1 MGCFKIGAEVC
12 NNCVHWQCHA
22 KRTLTQTEVQT
33 TSNCDKCSLSGRNT
47 ISDKTCAAFSH
58 IGGVSKTF
66 AYVPEPSVGEL
77 YCQSLLEDLVRK
89 SDALRAEQKECSRNA
104 CQKKRGDFFAEAD
117 RKFARTME
125 EREKANKR
133 IAELLKEGLDP
144 SCITDKIVEFMHLY
158 DKANSGEGEYQ
169 FALAQAFWNG
179 THGALKEDESS
190 GHGKGWRWC
199 NESADNGYCWAQ
211 LWKGIS
217 WRNDAAQSNSIENH
231 KKAIKWLEKALQHA
245 EVREKDRENDGDY
258 SRALNSSRISLGV
271 KYLKGKGVTPDFDTA
286 LSYFKAVEESGDSRG
301 ADYKKKAAELRDKL
315 QDCIRRI
322 KDAAEY
328 GLGDAYN
335 ELGMIYAG
343 YSEWRHYQLIV
354 KVDCGTAVEC
364 FQKAADNWSR
374 DGMDN
379 LGNCYKNGD
388 GVEKN
393 IAKAVEWYRKSADL
407 NWPAGL
413 YHYATCLWE
422 GDGVEKDEK
431 EALRLF
437 MKAGAQG
444 NCKSLCKLGH
454 CAKDGCGMDEDPG
467 LAFTWFKLAAE
478 AGDAESMHNLGLCYE
493 SGYGCE
499 EDKSLA
505 EEWNKKA
512 DDNGYSS
519 GW

>member
-231 KKAIKWLEKALQHA
+231 KKAIKWLEKALQHS
-245 EVREKDRENDGDY
+245 EVVAKDREKSGSY
-258 SRALNSSRISLGV
+258 SWALNSSRIAIGMM
-271 KYLKGKGVTPDFDTA
+271 YLYGKKVDPEFDTA
-286 LSYFKAVEESGDSRG
+286 ISYFDAVARDGDSRG
-301 ADYKKKAAELRDKL
+301 DECIKKANDLREKL
-315 QDCIRRI
+315 QKSFDNLKSVSEDGVI
-322 KDAAEY
+322 
-328 GLGDAYN
+328 GDALN

-343 YSEWRHYQLIV
+343 HNDRRIFKLIV
-354 KVDCGTAVEC
+354 KKDIDLAVDCFRKSVDAEIP
-364 FQKAADNWSR
+364 SS

-379 LGNCYKNGD
+379 LGRCYEEGE
-388 GVEKN
+388 GVARN
-393 IAKAVEWYRKSADL
+393 ITKAVEWYRKSAESGCPSGQYNL
-407 NWPAGL
+407 AN
-413 YHYATCLWE
+413 CLWK
-422 GDGVEKDEK
+422 GNGVDESVE
-431 EALRLF
+431 EALK
-437 MKAGAQG
+437 MYIMAGAG
-444 NCKSLCKLGH
+444 GH
-454 CAKDGCGMDEDPG
+454 ARALNRLAWCAEGGRGMAEDSR
-467 LAFTWFKLAAE
+467 LAFEWYKLAAE
-478 AGDAESMHNLGLCYE
+478 AGDAESMYELGRCF
-493 SGYGCE
+493 
-499 EDKSLA
+499 KR
-505 EEWNKKA
+505 
-512 DDNGYSS
+512 
-519 GW
+519 